1 MVSTMTLQPLPPDSP
16 AWLERRPSNMN
27 KETPIMRDIRVA
39 LVKTGRVMWW
49 RNNRGV
55 AKYGEARVPY
65 GLGAGSADLVGQ
77 CKIVSLPGCT
87 RFFAVEV
94 KTPDGELEDDQI
106 LWINAVNRF
115 GGYAC
120 VCESVTEALAHLE
133 RASNCE
139 PGPEV

>member
-1 MVSTMTLQPLPPDSP
+1 MIALARLPTDSP
-16 AWLERRPSNMN
+16 EWLERRPANVN

-39 LVKTGRVMWW
+39 LVRTERVMWW

-55 AKYGEARVPY
+55 ATYGKARVPY
-65 GLGAGSADLVGQ
+65 GLGDGSADLIGQ
-77 CKIVSLPGCT
+77 CKIASLPGCT

-94 KTPDGELEDDQI
+94 KTPDGTLEPDQK

-120 VCESVTEALAHLE
+120 VCESVGEALAHLE
-133 RASNCE
+133 LASACAQ
-139 PGPEV
+139 GPEV

>member
-1 MVSTMTLQPLPPDSP
+1 
-16 AWLERRPSNMN
+16 MN

-39 LVKTGRVMWW
+39 LVRTGRVQWW

-55 AKYGEARVPY
+55 AKYGSARVPY
-65 GLGAGSADLVGQ
+65 GLGDGGADLVGH
-77 CKIVSLPGCT
+77 CKIASLPGCT

-94 KTPDGELEDDQI
+94 KTPDGELEDNQR

-120 VCESVTEALAHLE
+120 VCESTEDALAHLE
-133 RASNCE
+133 RAMACE
-139 PGPEV
+139 QGPEV